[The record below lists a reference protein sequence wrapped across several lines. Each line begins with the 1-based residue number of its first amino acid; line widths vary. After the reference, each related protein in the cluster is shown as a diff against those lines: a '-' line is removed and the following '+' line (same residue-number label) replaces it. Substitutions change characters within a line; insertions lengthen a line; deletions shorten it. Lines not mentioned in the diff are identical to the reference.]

1 MRKFCCLYN
10 IEGYGIAKYNYV
22 TTDGSGIFPSH
33 SINPYD
39 EISMTVKYTTVYVRD
54 DHGQITE
61 EITYSY
67 VSNGQSNTRD
77 KCFTHLYSYDTNATS
92 KFFGALLSETDMLG
106 ITTRYFY
113 DSKMGN
119 LLASVNTDTGFG
131 TSYAN
136 HY

>member
-39 EISMTVKYTTVYVRD
+39 DISMTVKYTTVYVRD

-92 KFFGALLSETDMLG
+92 NFFGALLSETDTLG